1 MIRRGLEYTGLEIL
15 ATLQEARN
23 YNRYLADLC
32 VQAAGS
38 TRTAWDF
45 GAGIGTFAQLVRE
58 RGFEVHCVEADA
70 YLCDRLAADGF
81 DAVRTLSEIPETLA
95 EFVFTLN
102 VFEHI
107 ADDCAVLRELTG
119 KLRSGGRCLIYV
131 PAFEVLWSAL
141 DDRVEHHRRY
151 TRASLSA
158 LIAQA
163 GLKVERCRYAD
174 VLGFVGVLLFKWLG
188 NRNGDL
194 SPAAVRKYDRWIIPL
209 SLALDKICFPFFGKN
224 VYAICRKA

>member
-1 MIRRGLEYTGLEIL
+1 MTRCGLEYTGLEIL
-15 ATLQEARN
+15 TILQEARN

-38 TRTAWDF
+38 TRTACDF

-58 RGFEVHCVEADA
+58 RGFEVRCVEADL
-70 YLCDRLAADGF
+70 YLIDRLGAEGF
-81 DAVRTLSEIPETLA
+81 KAVRTLSEIPEA
-95 EFVFTLN
+95 SVEFVFSLN

-107 ADDCAVLRELTG
+107 ADDAAVLSELAG
-119 KLRSGGRCLIYV
+119 KLQPGGRCLIYV

-174 VLGFVGVLLFKWLG
+174 VLGFLGVLLFKWLG
-188 NRNGDL
+188 NRNGNL
-194 SPAAVRKYDRWIIPL
+194 SPAAVRNYDRWIIPL
-209 SLALDKICFPFFGKN
+209 SLALDKICSPFFGKN